1 MSVKGKTRLLKK
13 DPNDKKTLRRRALDP
28 ETGDVY
34 YPKRPTP
41 FSLQDIATQ
50 HHTQHDY
57 LNKDLIQL
65 FFNRDSLKEK
75 FHSIRRQLRRIE
87 LHIARTASPY
97 CLGQK
102 INFLNMRS
110 RTRTPYMVSKILFSP
125 FPPYYILF
133 GVPLDKKVTFHIELH
148 AGRISILRRPPSAI
162 ALEELI
168 RSRKVIVDPEC
179 PVDDEEAVPSMVKA
193 ILEGEKLYREN
204 PETSVNFVN
213 NIVQSHTP
221 IKF

>member
-1 MSVKGKTRLLKK
+1 MEK
-13 DPNDKKTLRRRALDP
+13 DPNNKKTLRRRALDP
-28 ETGDVY
+28 ETGDIY

-57 LNKDLIQL
+57 LNPNLTQL
-65 FFNRDSLKEK
+65 FFTRDSIKEK

-87 LHIARTASPY
+87 LQIARTASPY

-102 INFLNMRS
+102 ILFSNLRS
-110 RTRTPYMVSKILFSP
+110 KTRTPYMISKILFTA

-133 GVPLDKKVTFHIELH
+133 GIPLDKKVTFHIELP
-148 AGRISILRRPPSAI
+148 AGRISILSGSPSAI
-162 ALEELI
+162 ELETLI
-168 RSRKVIVDPEC
+168 KAGKVIVDPEC

-204 PETSVNFVN
+204 PETAVNFVN
-213 NIVQSHTP
+213 NIVQSHTS